1 MDPYNKHPLCVPIYS
16 ARSKKQKKKQ
26 LNIEQMPDGNRIMSH
41 YFCTFW
47 MYDEYILHI
56 PTFRSSCAKLNFDIL
71 MCIFDLLYLIYREQ
85 NAAMP
90 TSVPLKDASK
100 GIFVEPILVE
110 RIKKVLSESQ
120 IDLSQ
125 LQNQSAISSTQD
137 ESARP
142 LDSPPSEVNNTATQN
157 ATSITGDASSS
168 SGANSNIQQNELN
181 LTVEE
186 NQIPVFSEWAQ
197 KRLEEAEKE
206 VEQEAVNSSTMKK
219 NATASKPPVLKLKNS
234 KNYASPDCGA
244 KIVASNSESSGTGYV
259 LTSTRDEYLLSPC
272 KSRIWFVVE
281 LCEAIQAE
289 RIDLANFE
297 LFSSSPKNFSV
308 AVSGR
313 FPTRDWMNVGK
324 FIAKDERYIQNFD
337 LHPHIFGKYV
347 RVDVHSHYN
356 SEHFCPIS
364 LFRVYGTS
372 EFEAFETENRQHP
385 IDDDDDDEEGDQ
397 ESDAAHKGKTNIFKS
412 ASDAVMSIVDTVK
425 KSFVKPNGNK
435 TSDLDS
441 QNALNAQQSDS
452 NCITPNHLV
461 NCENCSNTTA
471 REVTALVECKQQL
484 LNRLLS
490 ISIIRNSLYKS
501 RICNSLIGS
510 DLNINC
516 SEAADFNVTTSKK
529 LTDLQVDYI
538 THLFSL
544 KYITAMCNLLA
555 AGDRKLTWNS
565 TIPISTE
572 PPINVTI
579 VKKIDDQLLPSDQNH
594 ERPAA
599 QTIPSSTQTEPV
611 VENAPQ
617 EQGSTETQHPS
628 ETVQKPAEGTEKA
641 QETESN
647 DKPNEDIGKDK
658 VESVP
663 VPSTTDSNA
672 PVPQRN
678 GEQNIFNVV
687 NPDDGSAEKTV
698 TQSIPTTEDKLVPQ
712 TPHSEPPVSGR
723 IEPETPPPIIILP
736 ETTTPMPATITT
748 DINDASD
755 EQTQNGWTNTP
766 QFGQKFQGE
775 SVFLRLSNRI
785 KVISIENHDSSGI
798 LYL

>member
-1 MDPYNKHPLCVPIYS
+1 
-16 ARSKKQKKKQ
+16 
-26 LNIEQMPDGNRIMSH
+26 
-41 YFCTFW
+41 
-47 MYDEYILHI
+47 
-56 PTFRSSCAKLNFDIL
+56 
-71 MCIFDLLYLIYREQ
+71 
-85 NAAMP
+85 MP

-100 GIFVEPILVE
+100 EMFVEPILVE
-110 RIKKVLSESQ
+110 RIKSVLSDSK
-120 IDLSQ
+120 IDLKH
-125 LQNQSAISSTQD
+125 LQNQSTISSTQD
-137 ESARP
+137 ESATRP
-142 LDSPPSEVNNTATQN
+142 LDSSTPPPLEVNNTVTQN
-157 ATSITGDASSS
+157 ATSITGDATT
-168 SGANSNIQQNELN
+168 NNIQQNELN

-206 VEQEAVNSSTMKK
+206 VEQEAVNTSTMKR

-244 KIVASNSESSGTGYV
+244 KIIASNSESSGTGYV

-289 RIDLANFE
+289 RIDLANYE

-324 FIAKDERYIQNFD
+324 FIAKDERYIQSFD

-397 ESDAAHKGKTNIFKS
+397 ESDTAHKGKTNIFKS

-425 KSFVKPNGNK
+425 KAASFAKPNVNK

-441 QNALNAQQSDS
+441 QNALNAQHAES

-461 NCENCSNTTA
+461 NCENCSSTTA
-471 REVTALVECKQQL
+471 REVTKLVECKQQL

-490 ISIIRNSLYKS
+490 ISIVRNSLYKS

-516 SEAADFNVTTSKK
+516 SEAADSNATASKQ

-555 AGDRKLTWNS
+555 ASDRKLTWNS

-579 VKKIDDQLLPSDQNH
+579 GKKVDDQLLPSDQNNQ
-594 ERPAA
+594 RPAA

-611 VENAPQ
+611 VENASPD
-617 EQGSTETQHPS
+617 QGNS
-628 ETVQKPAEGTEKA
+628 ETLQVPEPVQKPVEGIDKA
-641 QETESN
+641 HETESK
-647 DKPNEDIGKDK
+647 DKPNEDTDKDK
-658 VESVP
+658 IEPVT
-663 VPSTTDSNA
+663 VPSTAESNA
-672 PVPQRN
+672 PIPQKN
-678 GEQNIFNVV
+678 GDQNIFNVV
-687 NPDDGSAEKTV
+687 ESDNGSAEKT
-698 TQSIPTTEDKLVPQ
+698 TAQSIPTTDDKIVPQ
-712 TPHSEPPVSGR
+712 TPHSEPPASGR
-723 IEPETPPPIIILP
+723 VEPETPPPIIILP
-736 ETTTPMPATITT
+736 ETTTPMPTTITT

-785 KVISIENHDSSGI
+785 KVILTKIRSNA
-798 LYL
+798 

>member
-1 MDPYNKHPLCVPIYS
+1 
-16 ARSKKQKKKQ
+16 
-26 LNIEQMPDGNRIMSH
+26 
-41 YFCTFW
+41 
-47 MYDEYILHI
+47 
-56 PTFRSSCAKLNFDIL
+56 
-71 MCIFDLLYLIYREQ
+71 
-85 NAAMP
+85 MP
-90 TSVPLKDASK
+90 TSVPLKDAPK
-100 GIFVEPILVE
+100 EMFVEPILVE
-110 RIKKVLSESQ
+110 RIKSVLSDSK
-120 IDLSQ
+120 IDLNQ
-125 LQNQSAISSTQD
+125 LQNQSTISSTQD
-137 ESARP
+137 ESATRP
-142 LDSPPSEVNNTATQN
+142 LDSSTPPLEVNNTVTQN
-157 ATSITGDASSS
+157 ATSITGDATT
-168 SGANSNIQQNELN
+168 NNIQQNELN

-206 VEQEAVNSSTMKK
+206 VEQEAVNTSTMKR

-244 KIVASNSESSGTGYV
+244 KIIASNSESSGTGYV

-289 RIDLANFE
+289 RIDLANYE

-324 FIAKDERYIQNFD
+324 FIAKDERYIQSFD

-397 ESDAAHKGKTNIFKS
+397 ESDTAHKGKTNIFKS

-425 KSFVKPNGNK
+425 KAASFAKPNVNK

-441 QNALNAQQSDS
+441 QNALNAQHAES

-461 NCENCSNTTA
+461 NCENCSSTTA
-471 REVTALVECKQQL
+471 REVTKLVECKQQL

-490 ISIIRNSLYKS
+490 ISIVRNSLYKS

-516 SEAADFNVTTSKK
+516 SEAADSNATASKQ

-555 AGDRKLTWNS
+555 ASDRKLTWNS

-579 VKKIDDQLLPSDQNH
+579 GKKVDDQLLPSDQNNQ
-594 ERPAA
+594 RPAA

-611 VENAPQ
+611 VENASPD
-617 EQGSTETQHPS
+617 QGNS
-628 ETVQKPAEGTEKA
+628 ETLQVPEPVQKPVEGIDKA
-641 QETESN
+641 HETESK
-647 DKPNEDIGKDK
+647 DKPNEDTDKDK
-658 VESVP
+658 IEPVT
-663 VPSTTDSNA
+663 VPSTAESNA
-672 PVPQRN
+672 PISQKN
-678 GEQNIFNVV
+678 GDQNIFNVV
-687 NPDDGSAEKTV
+687 ESDNGSAEKT
-698 TQSIPTTEDKLVPQ
+698 TAQSIPTTDDKIVPQ
-712 TPHSEPPVSGR
+712 TPHSEPPASGR
-723 IEPETPPPIIILP
+723 VEPETPPPIIILP
-736 ETTTPMPATITT
+736 ETTTPMPTTITT

-785 KVISIENHDSSGI
+785 KVILTKIRSNA
-798 LYL
+798 